1 MRLTQI
7 KVGNIWE
14 IMIEVRN
21 NFWYNNVAEGS
32 MKLEE
37 FKEACSKQGLELT
50 EVQIKQFCQYA
61 ELLKE
66 WNEKMN
72 LTAIVEFEEVLDKH
86 FYDSLLPSFTTKIEG
101 HLCDVGSG
109 AGFPSIPLKI
119 AYPELEITIL
129 EPLKKRV
136 TFLEAVKKELGLTD
150 VNCLDVRAED
160 YAVKN
165 RECFDVVTAR
175 AVANL
180 NMLAEL
186 CIPLVK
192 KEGIFLAMKGANGME
207 EYNGAL
213 RATTKLGCELFKE
226 ETRTLN
232 DGSSRINLFYRKV
245 KSTPTEYPR
254 MFAKIKK
261 NPL

>member
-1 MRLTQI
+1 
-7 KVGNIWE
+7 
-14 IMIEVRN
+14 
-21 NFWYNNVAEGS
+21 

-37 FKEACSKQGLELT
+37 FVEACSKQGLVLNET
-50 EVQIKQFCQYA
+50 QVQQYCRYA
-61 ELLKE
+61 EILKE

-86 FYDSLLPSFTTKIEG
+86 FYDSLLPSFTTHIEG

-119 AYPELEITIL
+119 AYPELKITIL

-136 TFLEAVKKELGLTD
+136 TFLETVKKELNLSGVT
-150 VNCLDVRAED
+150 CLDERAED
-160 YAVKN
+160 YAVKH
-165 RECFDVVTAR
+165 RETFDVVTAR

-192 KEGIFLAMKGANGME
+192 KEGLFLAMKGSNGME

-213 RATTKLGCELFKE
+213 SATTKLGCELVKE
-226 ETRTLN
+226 ETRTLQ

-245 KSTPTEYPR
+245 KSTPSGYPR

>member
-1 MRLTQI
+1 
-7 KVGNIWE
+7 
-14 IMIEVRN
+14 
-21 NFWYNNVAEGS
+21 

-37 FKEACSKQGLELT
+37 FIEACSKQGLQLNEKQ
-50 EVQIKQFCQYA
+50 VQQYCCYA

-72 LTAIVEFEEVLDKH
+72 LTAIVEFEDVLDKH
-86 FYDSLLPSFTTKIEG
+86 FYDSLLPSFTTKITG

-119 AYPELEITIL
+119 AYPDLKITIL

-136 TFLEAVKKELGLTD
+136 SFLNTVVQELNLED
-150 VNCLDVRAED
+150 VECLDVRAED
-160 YAVKN
+160 YAVKH
-165 RECFDVVTAR
+165 REGFDVVTAR

-192 KEGIFLAMKGANGME
+192 KGGLFLAMKGANGLE
-207 EYNGAL
+207 EYKGAL
-213 RATTKLGCELFKE
+213 NATMKLGCELEKD
-226 ETRTLN
+226 ETRHLQ

-245 KSTPTEYPR
+245 KSTPTSYPR

>member
-1 MRLTQI
+1 
-7 KVGNIWE
+7 
-14 IMIEVRN
+14 
-21 NFWYNNVAEGS
+21 

-37 FKEACSKQGLELT
+37 FIDACGKQGLELSSQ
-50 EVQIKQFCQYA
+50 QIQQYCRYA

-66 WNEKMN
+66 WNQKMN

-86 FYDSLLPSFTTKIEG
+86 FYDSLLPSFTTEISG

-119 AYPELEITIL
+119 AYPELKITIL

-136 TFLEAVKKELGLTD
+136 LFLEEVKHELGLD
-150 VNCLDVRAED
+150 GVHCLDVRAED

-165 RECFDVVTAR
+165 RETFDVVTAR

-192 KEGIFLAMKGANGME
+192 KGGIFLAMKGSSGNE
-207 EYNGAL
+207 EHAGAL
-213 RATTKLGCELFKE
+213 QAVTKLGCVLEKV
-226 ETRTLN
+226 ETRTLL
-232 DGSSRINLFYRKV
+232 DGSSRINLFYRKE
-245 KSTPTEYPR
+245 KETPKGYPR

>member
-1 MRLTQI
+1 
-7 KVGNIWE
+7 
-14 IMIEVRN
+14 
-21 NFWYNNVAEGS
+21 

-37 FKEACSKQGLELT
+37 FIENCEQQGLHLNDK
-50 EVQIKQFCQYA
+50 QIKQFCDYA

-86 FYDSLLPSFTTKIEG
+86 FYDSLLPAFTNQIHG

-129 EPLKKRV
+129 EPLGKRV
-136 TFLEAVKKELGLTD
+136 KFLEEVKHQLQLKD
-150 VNCLDVRAED
+150 VHCINERAED
-160 YAVKN
+160 YASKH
-165 RECFDVVTAR
+165 RESFDFVTAR

-180 NMLAEL
+180 NILSEL

-192 KEGIFLAMKGANGME
+192 KDGYFLAMKGANGMQE
-207 EYNGAL
+207 CEDAK
-213 RATTKLGCELFKE
+213 RATTTLGCTLEKTE
-226 ETRTLN
+226 SRTLN
-232 DGSSRINLFYRKV
+232 DGSSRINLFYKKV
-245 KSTPTEYPR
+245 KNSPLDYPR

>member
-1 MRLTQI
+1 MVIISEL
-7 KVGNIWE
+7 
-14 IMIEVRN
+14 
-21 NFWYNNVAEGS
+21 WYNCMAEEL

-37 FKEACSKQGLELT
+37 FIENCEKQGLHLSDHQ
-50 EVQIKQFCQYA
+50 VKQFCDYA

-86 FYDSLLPSFTTKIEG
+86 FYDSLLPAFTNNIHG

-129 EPLKKRV
+129 EPLGKRV
-136 TFLEAVKKELGLTD
+136 KFLEEVKKQVGLSN
-150 VNCLDVRAED
+150 VNCINERAED
-160 YAVKN
+160 YANKH
-165 RECFDVVTAR
+165 RESFDYVTAR

-180 NMLAEL
+180 NILSEL

-192 KEGIFLAMKGANGME
+192 KDGYFLAMKGANGLQE
-207 EYNGAL
+207 SEDAK
-213 RATTKLGCELFKE
+213 RAINTLGCVLQKT

-232 DGSSRINLFYRKV
+232 DGSNRINLLYKKV
-245 KSTPTEYPR
+245 KSTPSEYPR

>member
-1 MRLTQI
+1 
-7 KVGNIWE
+7 
-14 IMIEVRN
+14 
-21 NFWYNNVAEGS
+21 

-37 FKEACSKQGLELT
+37 FIENCEKQGLHLNEH
-50 EVQIKQFCQYA
+50 QIKQFCDYA
-61 ELLKE
+61 ALLKE

-86 FYDSLLPSFTTKIEG
+86 FYDSLLPAFTNQIQG

-119 AYPELEITIL
+119 AYPDLAITIL
-129 EPLKKRV
+129 EPLGKRV
-136 TFLEAVKKELGLTD
+136 KFLEEVKKQLHLAD
-150 VNCLDVRAED
+150 VNCVNERAED
-160 YAVKN
+160 YASKH
-165 RECFDVVTAR
+165 RESFDIVTAR

-180 NMLAEL
+180 NILSEL

-192 KEGIFLAMKGANGME
+192 KDGYFLAMKGANGE
-207 EYNGAL
+207 QESEDAKQAIS
-213 RATTKLGCELFKE
+213 RLGCVLERT

-232 DGSSRINLFYRKV
+232 DGSSRINLVYKKIKV
-245 KSTPTEYPR
+245 TPVGYPR